1 MSFASAGWT
10 GAGEFKRLWRAGEVE
25 AAAAIAEPWHMAV
38 SMGAGP
44 IVTFLMVIACV
55 LAVRRYGP
63 GPLSL
68 VLGLGLAAALRWL
81 IAVPILYSNLRGDTI
96 TSNTDEGWVAALSGI
111 SENIP
116 FLFGLACLALGCW
129 FLVTAIPR
137 EDRVRVVLPTLVGT
151 VLGGLLWVQWLGPV
165 LLP

>member
-1 MSFASAGWT
+1 M
-10 GAGEFKRLWRAGEVE
+10 RLWRAGEVE
-25 AAAAIAEPWHMAV
+25 AAAAIAEPWHVGV
-38 SMGAGP
+38 SMAAGP
-44 IVTFLMVIACV
+44 IITYLMVIACV
-55 LAVRRYGP
+55 LTVRRYGP

-68 VLGLGLAAALRWL
+68 VLGLGLAAALRGL
-81 IAVPILYSNLRGDTI
+81 IAVPILFSNLRGDTI

-116 FLFGLACLALGCW
+116 FLVSLVCLVLGCW

-137 EDRVRVVLPTLVGT
+137 ENRVRVLLPTLGGM